1 MSIIGNLQSIV
12 DPKSKNVD
20 VVDRLSKALG
30 VFKND
35 NEGSISDDIFVSK
48 SINGALDFIKPADKN
63 KQDKEINDIFKNIK
77 IDNDRK
83 LRYDDYDVIYKTVPL
98 IQTIIQIYI
107 DNVFIKD
114 TLSQK
119 LFKVTNITS
128 DNIIETNINS
138 FTNELVAYF
147 NLEKNIKTKIGNYVF
162 KYGDAFIEIV
172 DVNKEKINYN
182 TINNDDILNENKY
195 FTHNIN
201 KDEDIYY
208 ENCFILENNTTDKNI
223 IVNNKK
229 NKSTRFGN
237 ITLKYHKPHNVIP
250 LITKDDTH
258 LGFLYININ
267 KTGNNTD
274 QNKFNLISQINSSLS
289 KMNNSNTN
297 SMSSEFDNELSKF
310 NTYLIKKIFTQY
322 EIIKTDKMSDDDFE
336 DLVKNKLS
344 DDLLNTIKKLLL
356 EQSNKDNKIK
366 LGVRYIPT
374 NRMVH
379 FSSPN
384 SDFHPFGNSI
394 IEKFVIPGKLY
405 TLAVASN
412 ALIQLS
418 RAAVI
423 RNWTL
428 ELGSSTDTSKMR
440 EEFKKDL
447 KNTTISIQ
455 DIYGYT
461 GKPIS
466 QLLTNFV
473 DMIQFTRK
481 GQKYV
486 SMETLNLGD
495 PNVSTRNIEDLRQE
509 IVGMSGIPPAQ
520 LGINVPDNY
529 TEQVVSSNINF
540 AVAVSSYQQS
550 FNTSLMELFDEIAEI
565 TQAFSYRPS
574 EYIKITLNP
583 PYILNLRQIESYVT
597 SIGNISTALANINF
611 PFDPKDFLNKYIP
624 FENWEDIYRKGMLYK
639 KENPPQTQQ

>member
-1 MSIIGNLQSIV
+1 MSVITSLQNIV

-20 VVDRLSKALG
+20 LVDRLSKALG

-35 NEGSISDDIFVSK
+35 NEGAISDDIFVSK
-48 SINGALDFIKPADKN
+48 SINDALDFIKTTDKN
-63 KQDKEINDIFKNIK
+63 SKPDKEINDIFKNVN

-98 IQTIIQIYI
+98 IQTIVQIYI

-114 TLSQK
+114 SLSQK
-119 LFKVTNITS
+119 LFKITNKTS
-128 DNIIETNINS
+128 DNEIETNINS
-138 FTNELVAYF
+138 FTTELTNYF

-162 KYGDAFIEIV
+162 KYGDAFIEII

-182 TINNDDILNENKY
+182 LNDIVLNENEY
-195 FTHNIN
+195 FTQNLKCFK
-201 KDEDIYY
+201 KDKDY
-208 ENCFILENNTTDKNI
+208 ENCFILENNLPDKSI
-223 IVNNKK
+223 IVNKK
-229 NKSTRFGN
+229 KTNSTRFGN
-237 ITLKYHKPHNVIP
+237 IILKYHKPHNVIP
-250 LITKDDTH
+250 LITKDDIH

-267 KTGNNTD
+267 KSNNKSD
-274 QNKFNLISQINSSLS
+274 PNKFNLISQINSSLS

-297 SMSSEFDNELSKF
+297 NVSEFDNELSKF

-322 EIIKTDKMSDDDFE
+322 NIIKTEKMTDEDFE
-336 DLVKNKLS
+336 DLVKNNLS
-344 DDLLNTIKKLLL
+344 DDLLNTVKKLLL
-356 EQSNKDNKIK
+356 EQSNKENNLK
-366 LGVRYIPT
+366 LAIRYIPT

-520 LGINVPDNY
+520 LGVSVPDNY

-540 AVAVSSYQQS
+540 AVAVSSYQQN
-550 FNTSLMELFDEIAEI
+550 FNASLMELFDEIAEI
-565 TQAFSYRPS
+565 TKSFSYKPS
-574 EYIKITLNP
+574 EYINISLNP

-597 SIGNISTALANINF
+597 SISNISTALNSLNF
-611 PFDPKDFLNKYIP
+611 PYDPKDFLSKYIP
-624 FENWEDIYRKGMLYK
+624 FENWEDIYRKGMLYR
-639 KENPPQTQQ
+639 KENPPPVQQ